1 MEDGN
6 RAGNL
11 HDALHILDAGQIAM
25 MVVHIRIGMAVAVD
39 IYINRVDAAIRLF
52 LEDFG
57 DDVVGYEAIAAGN
70 KDRADARHDIR

>member
-11 HDALHILDAGQIAM
+11 HDALHIGGAGQIAM
-25 MVVHIRIGMAVAVD
+25 VIVHVRIRMAVAVK
-39 IYINRVDAAIRLF
+39 IYVYRMDAAVRLL

-57 DDVVGYEAIAAGN
+57 DDVVGYKAITAGN
-70 KDRADARHDIR
+70 KDRADARHT